1 MTMSRAQTHKPKKKM
16 RKPKIPE
23 SKLHRLILGW
33 ALLIGGVLG
42 FLPIVGFW
50 MAPLGIIIL
59 SVDLP
64 FARRLR
70 RKMEVWW
77 GRRKQKRSS

>member
-1 MTMSRAQTHKPKKKM
+1 MI
-16 RKPKIPE
+16 RKPSIPE
-23 SKLHRLILGW
+23 NKRHRLLLGW
-33 ALLIGGVLG
+33 ALLIGGIFG

-70 RKMEVWW
+70 RKTEVWW
-77 GRRKQKRSS
+77 GRRKQNR